1 MLHAPPLNRKRP
13 VTAVGS
19 GPVAGGAPGVRG
31 SELAEGASSDR
42 MTIMPLGGGQEV
54 GRSCIVVQYRG
65 ATVMLD
71 CGLHTQRKGL
81 DALPFLDIGVELGA
95 VDLVRVWPSVC
106 S

>member
-1 MLHAPPLNRKRP
+1 MLHAPQLSRKRP
-13 VTAVGS
+13 VTAVGA
-19 GPVAGGAPGVRG
+19 GPAAGAAPGARGNELVEGAP
-31 SELAEGASSDR
+31 SDR

-81 DALPFLDIGVELGA
+81 DALPFLDIGVDLDT
-95 VDLVRVWPSVC
+95 VDLVRA
-106 S
+106 